1 MKVSEDLLG
10 KARFTLY
17 AAFKLEKKDDKVIP
31 VIDMVEDGVIIC
43 SVSVDGAVCQMLRDL
58 NKINK
63 LTDED
68 KTMPFILIEITFKS
82 KDVHDK
88 LSDYFN
94 EEPNGLIDV
103 RFSDLLEDHMNPNID
118 ENVEFEQFSFSTF
131 FGVKDSELFEML
143 TKLARSSLNLEMK
156 FKSMHM
162 TNFDAYE
169 DNIGRLCFADVTYEK
184 NLNLSLFYN

>member
-10 KARFTLY
+10 KAKFTLY

-31 VIDMVEDGVIIC
+31 VIDMVDDGVIVC
-43 SVSVDGAVCQMLRDL
+43 SISKDGAVCQMLRDL

-63 LTDED
+63 LNDED
-68 KTMPFILIEITFKS
+68 KNMAFSLIEFTFKS

-94 EEPNGLIDV
+94 EESNGLIDV
-103 RFSDLLEDHMNPNID
+103 RFGDLLKDNMNPNIE
-118 ENVEFEQFSFSTF
+118 ENVEFEQFGFSTF
-131 FGVKDSELFEML
+131 FGVKDSELFDML
-143 TKLARSSLNLEMK
+143 TKLARSSLNLKMK
-156 FKSMHM
+156 FQSMHM

-169 DNIGRLCFADVTYEK
+169 DNIGRLCFTDVTYE
-184 NLNLSLFYN
+184 NGTAGMFTF